1 VVSLLLNLIYLACDL
16 KSYNV
21 GPTRDVSAVAVF
33 LMWIKLLYFLRLFA
47 PTAAFIRLVIQV
59 FKDMF
64 VFLFIY
70 FIVLLS
76 YSFTFFIL
84 SYDLYQSDPSVDPIS
99 NNLFN
104 AFVYTHMQ
112 GLGNFNTTF
121 FDPTKERILW
131 YLLFLSQTLVVTIV
145 LLQLLIAIICDT
157 YDKVIQKREVQQLRE
172 VCGLMADYET
182 IVNRD

>member
-1 VVSLLLNLIYLACDL
+1 MIYLRRKYYRSFWNWIDVFSLLLNLIYLACDL

-84 SYDLYQSDPSVDPIS
+84 SYDLYQSDPRQCPLLSYYELQGHNCLSWEVLAKLSSGIWHHFCHAWCSGWLGLFSSVFES
-99 NNLFN
+99 TMSF
-104 AFVYTHMQ
+104 
-112 GLGNFNTTF
+112 
-121 FDPTKERILW
+121 ILK
-131 YLLFLSQTLVVTIV
+131 YGH
-145 LLQLLIAIICDT
+145 
-157 YDKVIQKREVQQLRE
+157 KVQ
-172 VCGLMADYET
+172 
-182 IVNRD
+182 